1 MHYEFDIII
10 YLYIIVYQ
18 YNNIYK
24 LMFYFILNINVC
36 LLTTKHL

>member
-36 LLTTKHL
+36 LLTAKHL